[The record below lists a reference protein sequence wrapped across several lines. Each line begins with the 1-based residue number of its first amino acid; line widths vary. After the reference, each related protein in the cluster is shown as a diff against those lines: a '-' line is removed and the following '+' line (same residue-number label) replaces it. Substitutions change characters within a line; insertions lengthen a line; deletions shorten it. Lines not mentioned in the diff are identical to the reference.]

1 MKNTKLT
8 VITVLLAMMLTVSY
22 SDAREKDASSDVK
35 KKSKRSD
42 KSARA
47 SKSSAEYQVRRYAA
61 IYGLSQESQDKLT
74 KIFEAQQ
81 KDLADHQKLYGPK
94 NQAIDE
100 QTDKLREQIAKL
112 HEQIAE
118 LEKSK
123 GDSVKALKELKLD
136 HQAELDGVITTRYK
150 IARVARSLKGEDRSG
165 YWKYLPKETQE
176 AFDQQCQAAA
186 VELVASEKADSRRDF
201 SAARVKLN
209 EAMAK
214 VITPEMRKTAETQQL
229 KDYVLRGLTRYGL
242 TEDQKTQIGA
252 LCDKSV
258 ADKAAAQARYNQFI
272 KDYAALRRSMSKYKG
287 SLHYHEIRT
296 EAVKSIMTEE
306 QRKKLSAKYRASS
319 KKVKKDKS
327 SSKRDSGKATL

>member
-81 KDLADHQKLYGPK
+81 KDL
-94 NQAIDE
+94 
-100 QTDKLREQIAKL
+100 TDKLREQIAKL